1 MTDLDSPENKSKMKS
16 HLQNRRI
23 PTILPAEVNAELFE
37 LAIKLLDVSSI
48 EQVVCNELKVDTC
61 FLLKRSRKREFV
73 YPRQLMMY
81 YLSCSFDY
89 SYMFIGRRYGF
100 DHATCMYAKRL
111 IETLMSVD
119 KQIYRQVSFIAH
131 KIIFKAA

>member
-1 MTDLDSPENKSKMKS
+1 MTDLGSPKNKSKMKS
-16 HLQNRRI
+16 HLHNRRI
-23 PTILPAEVNAELFE
+23 PTILPSEVDSTLFE
-37 LAIKLLDVSSI
+37 QSIKLLDITAI

-61 FLLKRSRKREFV
+61 FLLSKSRKREIL
-73 YPRQLMMY
+73 YPRQLVMY

-89 SYMFIGRRYGF
+89 SYMFIGQRYGF
-100 DHATCMYAKRL
+100 DHATCMHAKRL
-111 IETLMSVD
+111 VETLMSVD